1 MTRILA
7 IETSCD
13 ETAAAVIADG
23 CHILANVVA
32 SQIDLH
38 RRYGGVFPEV
48 ASRQHVLSITPVV
61 EQALA
66 EAGLD
71 WADLDAIAV
80 TEGPG
85 LAGSLLVGVNAAK
98 GIAFMRG
105 LPLVA
110 VNHLEGHVYS
120 NWLESKTMNDEVRMM
135 NPDSGLRDSSFIIH
149 HSSFPILVL
158 IVSGGHTELVL
169 MEDHGRYR
177 RLGGT
182 LDDAAGEAFD
192 KAARLLGLPYPG
204 GPMVQRAAQGGD
216 PARFPLPRALMTQP
230 EAAAAHR
237 YNFSFSGLK
246 TAVLRVVREQQGA
259 LGDAQWPEGYA
270 GQVDKGVGR
279 QVDKELRDWEAGGDT
294 DGVQRKMQVIR
305 DIAASFQAAVADVL
319 VSKTLLAAQDSG
331 ARHVCVCGGVA
342 ANGELRRQ
350 LAERMTLPTSIP
362 PIWLCTDNAAMIG
375 AAAHYRFVAGLRA
388 GWDLDVK
395 ARLPLQAW

>member
-1 MTRILA
+1 MTCILA

-23 CHILANVVA
+23 RTILSNVVA
-32 SQIDLH
+32 SQIELH

-48 ASRQHVLSITPVV
+48 ASRQHVLSIVPVI

-66 EAGLD
+66 NAGVT
-71 WADLDAIAV
+71 WPDLDAIAV

-110 VNHLEGHVYS
+110 VSHLEGHVYS
-120 NWLESKTMNDEVRMM
+120 NWLEPVRRGTRGQREAGAEDQRL
-135 NPDSGLRDSSFIIH
+135 PLFEQP
-149 HSSFPILVL
+149 FPILVL

-169 MEDHGRYR
+169 MEGHGRYQ

-192 KAARLLGLPYPG
+192 KAARLLGLSYPG
-204 GPMVQRAAQGGD
+204 GPVIQRAAEGGD
-216 PARFPLPRALMTQP
+216 ARRFDLPRALLKD
-230 EAAAAHR
+230 ADHR
-237 YNFSFSGLK
+237 YDFSFSGLK
-246 TAVLRVVREQQGA
+246 TAVLRVVREQQA
-259 LGDAQWPEGYA
+259 VLDDPEWPERYGA
-270 GQVDKGVGR
+270 ELDAETRVGVEREELGAIEGDDGEPSRRKR
-279 QVDKELRDWEAGGDT
+279 QA
-294 DGVQRKMQVIR
+294 IR
-305 DIAASFQAAVADVL
+305 DVAASFQAAVADAL
-319 VSKTLLAAQDSG
+319 VTKTLMAAQDFG
-331 ARHVCVCGGVA
+331 VAHVCVCGGVA

-350 LAERMTLPTSIP
+350 LAGRMALPYSIP

-375 AAAHYRFVAGLRA
+375 AAAHYRFLAGLRA

-395 ARLPLQAW
+395 ARLPLASWAN

>member
-13 ETAAAVIADG
+13 ETAAAVIANG
-23 CHILANVVA
+23 RYILANVVA

-61 EQALA
+61 EEALA
-66 EAGLD
+66 GAGLG
-71 WADLDAIAV
+71 WADLDAVSV

-120 NWLESKTMNDEVRMM
+120 NWLEPRMVHDEVRML
-135 NPDSGLRDSSFIIH
+135 NPESGLRDSSFIIH
-149 HSSFPILVL
+149 DSSFPILVL

-230 EAAAAHR
+230 EHR

-246 TAVLRVVREQQGA
+246 TAVLRLVREQQAA
-259 LGDAQWPEGYA
+259 LGDAAWPEGYA
-270 GQVDKGVGR
+270 EGVYKETSRQGEEERREGEDAEDKQR
-279 QVDKELRDWEAGGDT
+279 QV
-294 DGVQRKMQVIR
+294 QVIR
-305 DIAASFQAAVADVL
+305 DVAASFQAAVADAL
-319 VSKTLLAAQDSG
+319 VSKTLLAAADSG

-350 LAERMTLPTSIP
+350 LAERMTLPYSIP

-395 ARLPLQAW
+395 ARLPLQSW